1 MKVFKRFTA
10 GLLSLLLVL
19 GLAACSGGNES
30 AFEMDVQEVYEQL
43 IALPDMPAMIELP
56 EDKALDFLGLDYSKC
71 VQALAAICAVNIQAD
86 EIWLVEAKDGS
97 AAAEIEELA
106 RSRVE
111 QRMEEFKGYS
121 PEQYKVLEG
130 AAILRE
136 GNYVVLLVSQDT
148 EALKAAFD
156 KAVGID

>member
-10 GLLSLLLVL
+10 GFLSLLLIF

-97 AAAEIEELA
+97 TAAEIEELA

>member
-1 MKVFKRFTA
+1 MR
-10 GLLSLLLVL
+10 
-19 GLAACSGGNES
+19 
-30 AFEMDVQEVYEQL
+30 
-43 IALPDMPAMIELP
+43 
-56 EDKALDFLGLDYSKC
+56 
-71 VQALAAICAVNIQAD
+71 QAVAAICAVNIQAD
-86 EIWLVEAKDGS
+86 EIWLVEAKDSS

-106 RSRVE
+106 RSRVQ

-121 PEQYKVLEG
+121 PEQYQVLES

>member
-10 GLLSLLLVL
+10 GLLSLLLIF

-97 AAAEIEELA
+97 AAEIEELA